1 MNISPSILL
10 KYCSNMFQSYK
21 LGVLDGWFDEKFIGV
36 HGVGLGEH
44 ERLVGEHFLGL
55 VISLEGKLEAL

>member
-1 MNISPSILL
+1 
-10 KYCSNMFQSYK
+10 MFQSYK